1 MQRNHLA
8 LGVTSLAFLAGL
20 SCSSTDPA
28 GPGGKVAGSAGEAGA
43 SVAQGGVPA
52 NVAGS
57 AGAPPVMAGA
67 ASGNGGSAGSG
78 NGGGAAGPME
88 VACAAAPPGDVKFS
102 PPSGTFEGMVAVTLT
117 ATEPG
122 DELRYTTDHSAPT
135 AASPLYSAPLTFQQS
150 TDLRVQA
157 FAQGKA
163 VGPASGAVYVLRGAD
178 AQHDLPVL
186 VLDSF
191 GKVPPSDANERDYLD
206 VALLGFEDEQGMAS
220 LGATPSLAT
229 QAAFHVRGQSS
240 SRYAK
245 KPYRLEL
252 REAGSADRDC
262 PVFGLP
268 SESDWV
274 LHSPFADKSLIRN
287 AFVYSLGKDM
297 GLLAPRFT
305 WVELYLNSDGQ
316 ALDAQDYQG
325 VYLLVE
331 TIKNQKSRLNL
342 QQLEPTDTAL
352 PALAG
357 GYIFK
362 FDWNVKVFEQPLPCP
377 AGQANCWK
385 FIEVVD
391 PKPWVPEQQQ
401 FLTQHLQQL
410 TDALHSAAPADAATG
425 YPAFVDVSSFVNT
438 VIMNELTRNLDAYV
452 RSQFL
457 HKDRDGKV
465 VAGPLWDFD
474 LIAGVGMT
482 SQAPNLST
490 SGFQYEAS
498 QSRLQATAD
507 WFPTLIAD
515 PAFDAQLRARYQELR
530 KGVLSDAQVTARIAT
545 LSQGLSASAQR
556 NFQKWNNLTTER
568 IDVFTTPTA
577 ATWDGQITAMRSWL
591 IARLAWLDT
600 QWL

>member
-1 MQRNHLA
+1 MQRTYLA
-8 LGVTSLAFLAGL
+8 LGVTSLAFLAGV
-20 SCSSTDPA
+20 SCSSS
-28 GPGGKVAGSAGEAGA
+28 GPPGPSGSA
-43 SVAQGGVPA
+43 
-52 NVAGS
+52 AGS
-57 AGAPPVMAGA
+57 AGAAGAPLAQGGVSAGVSVSAGLPAAMAGA
-67 ASGNGGSAGSG
+67 STGNGGSAGG
-78 NGGGAAGPME
+78 DNVGGAVMPME
-88 VACAAAPPGDVKFS
+88 VACTAAPPGNVVFS
-102 PPSGTFEGMVAVTLT
+102 PSSGTFNDMVAVRLT
-117 ATEPG
+117 ASQPG
-122 DELRYTTDHSAPT
+122 DELRYTTDHSPPT
-135 AASPLYSAPLTFQQS
+135 ATSPLYSAPLTFEQS

-163 VGPASGAVYVLRGAD
+163 VGPAGGAVYIARSAD

-206 VALLGFEDEQGMAS
+206 VALLGFDKQQGMAS
-220 LGATPSLAT
+220 LGSTPSLAT

-287 AFVYSLGKDM
+287 AFVYSLGKDL
-297 GLLAPRFT
+297 GLTAPRFT

-331 TIKNQKSRLNL
+331 TIKNQKARLNL
-342 QQLEPTDTAL
+342 QQLKPTDTAL

-377 AGQANCWK
+377 AGQSNCWK

-401 FLTQHLQQL
+401 FLTQYLQQL
-410 TDALHSAAPADAATG
+410 TAALHSAAPADPGSG
-425 YPAFVDVSSFVNT
+425 YPAFMDVGSFVNT

-452 RSQFL
+452 RSSFL

-498 QSRLQATAD
+498 ESRLQATAD

-515 PAFDAQLRARYQELR
+515 PTFDAQLRARYKELR
-530 KGVLSDAQVTARIAT
+530 QGALSDAQVSARIAS
-545 LSQGLSASAQR
+545 LSQGLAAGAQR

-577 ATWDGQITAMRSWL
+577 ATWDGQISAMQSWL